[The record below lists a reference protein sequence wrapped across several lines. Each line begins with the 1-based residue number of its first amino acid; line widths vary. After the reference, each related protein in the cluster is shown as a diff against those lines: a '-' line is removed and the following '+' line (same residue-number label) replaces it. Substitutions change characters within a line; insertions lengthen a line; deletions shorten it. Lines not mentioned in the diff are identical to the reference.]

1 MSAPAP
7 RGQASQEDVNKR
19 DDAAARLKAEKDANE
34 ASKKAEQE
42 AAVKL
47 KEANEAKLKAQDEA
61 KVKSGRDA
69 TAKLEAEREAASSTE
84 ILWET
89 SGKSEAVVA
98 DVHIFRKVA
107 EAVDELKT
115 TQGSCAQESIA
126 IDAKYKKTPQEI
138 ANDEYI
144 RSRPNLFEYKEYIQK
159 TWNELFLA
167 AALMSSGKFKLDTL
181 SDAEKAGMSLKY
193 LSQSMP
199 VVCAVMYA
207 ACGAYDKVKT
217 SREKGGFVNL
227 CRLNPSSDVVLF
239 GNLAEYIACECSL
252 EYHKEIEDLSFV
264 KAKDSFT
271 RLKSKL
277 ISAVSKV
284 DDKFARGFFS
294 GVDMSDNQC
303 VALDHARISMSKLM
317 NMNAAEI
324 DSIAGDKLKISEK
337 LLEALRDE
345 YTSSGR
351 AQVSVDSTSV
361 HVATSGGGGGGVSI
375 SAIQQSEKTKDLEID
390 ALKKKVEDAEKKAE
404 DYEKIILKTQR
415 DAKEARETA
424 LRNKSIL
431 DAFVDTSGVGA
442 DGHVQAALRNKDG
455 SITVQV
461 ESPQMQSQVNEIA
474 AATDDRMT
482 NLEEENRALKERLER
497 MEQQAENA
505 KKKKKKKM
513 FT

>member
-47 KEANEAKLKAQDEA
+47 KEANEAKLKAQEEA
-61 KVKSGRDA
+61 KEKSERDA
-69 TAKLEAEREAASSTE
+69 AAKLEAEREAASSTE
-84 ILWET
+84 ILSET

-271 RLKSKL
+271 CLKRSL

-390 ALKKKVEDAEKKAE
+390 ALKKKVED
-404 DYEKIILKTQR
+404 YEKIILKTQR

-431 DAFVDTSGVGA
+431 DAFVDMSGVGA

-505 KKKKKKKM
+505 KKKKKKKT